1 MRASVGRFVLQRA
14 ESFVLRRHLNSLDDL
29 LPGNIDDHK
38 PVEIGHC
45 YVHRV
50 PIRGNH
56 IRPWSATSG
65 NVSGVIHLLQIDQV
79 DLVRAHR
86 AQAFSALCGSLI
98 GRTLTICCCAT
109 STISTLFP
117 SRIGTATYFP
127 SGVTAHWLGRPVS
140 FIVAMVCWVAVS
152 INLSVWSVSTVAN
165 NRLPSA

>member
-14 ESFVLRRHLNSLDDL
+14 ESFVLRRHLNSFNDL

-56 IRPWSATSG
+56 IGPWPATSG

-79 DLVRAHR
+79 
-86 AQAFSALCGSLI
+86 
-98 GRTLTICCCAT
+98 
-109 STISTLFP
+109 
-117 SRIGTATYFP
+117 
-127 SGVTAHWLGRPVS
+127 VTHV
-140 FIVAMVCWVAVS
+140 VA
-152 INLSVWSVSTVAN
+152 
-165 NRLPSA
+165 